1 VSRRRGAK
9 GCAGSAPSPGAS
21 PGGGP
26 EPGATLFDVTRRGTT
41 LVVTTVLAL
50 LLAVVGSRLPV
61 PYVALGPGPATDTLG
76 EVGGEPLISIEGR
89 ETFETTGELNLMTV
103 AVGSRRVHLADA
115 VRGWLDERIAV
126 VPRETY
132 FPPDRSQEEVEAENA
147 AAFTSSQVNATAA
160 ALRQLDVPF
169 EAVTGVGSVSP
180 GAPAD
185 GVLEA
190 GDVLLSVD
198 GEPVGDLQSVA
209 DAVRDRE
216 PGDDVTLE
224 IRRDDEEREVTL
236 TTAAAE
242 DGRPV
247 IGVVPG
253 IVELDYDFSIS
264 ISLDEVGGPSAGL
277 MFALGIIDKLT
288 PGALADGRTVAG
300 TGAIDAN
307 GLVTPVGGVRQKLVA
322 ADDLDADVF
331 LVPAANCAEA
341 VSGAPED
348 LVLVRVETLPDAVD
362 ALEALA
368 DGVEPTLCGA

>member
-1 VSRRRGAK
+1 
-9 GCAGSAPSPGAS
+9 
-21 PGGGP
+21 
-26 EPGATLFDVTRRGTT
+26 
-41 LVVTTVLAL
+41 
-50 LLAVVGSRLPV
+50 
-61 PYVALGPGPATDTLG
+61 
-76 EVGGEPLISIEGR
+76 
-89 ETFETTGELNLMTV
+89 
-103 AVGSRRVHLADA
+103 
-115 VRGWLDERIAV
+115 
-126 VPRETY
+126 
-132 FPPDRSQEEVEAENA
+132 
-147 AAFTSSQVNATAA
+147 
-160 ALRQLDVPF
+160 
-169 EAVTGVGSVSP
+169 
-180 GAPAD
+180 
-185 GVLEA
+185 
-190 GDVLLSVD
+190 
-198 GEPVGDLQSVA
+198 
-209 DAVRDRE
+209 
-216 PGDDVTLE
+216 
-224 IRRDDEEREVTL
+224 
-236 TTAAAE
+236 
-242 DGRPV
+242 V